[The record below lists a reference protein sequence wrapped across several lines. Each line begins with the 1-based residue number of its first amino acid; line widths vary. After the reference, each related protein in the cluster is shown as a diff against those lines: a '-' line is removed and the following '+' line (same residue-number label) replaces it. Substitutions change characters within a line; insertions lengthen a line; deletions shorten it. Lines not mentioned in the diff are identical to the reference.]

1 MTPPSSTSDQHPIVV
16 VGSLAL
22 DTVKTPLGEATEV
35 LGGSAAYFALAA
47 RLFAPVAV
55 VAVVGRDFP
64 RAHLDL
70 LARAGIDL
78 ASLDVAAGQSF
89 RWGGEYGVD
98 LNQRTTLFTHLNVF
112 QDFRPRLDDR
122 LRGARHLFL
131 ANIDPD
137 LQQEVLDQVR
147 APELV
152 VCDTMNFWITGK
164 RDALVRTLGK
174 VDIFI
179 LNDGEARDLA
189 GESNLWRAAR
199 AILAMGP
206 EVVVVKKGEHGAI
219 LVTKTETFAA
229 PSYPVEIVYD
239 PTGAGDTFA
248 GGFVGYLAA
257 HGGRDPAAL
266 RRAVVYGTVAASFSV
281 ERFSVD
287 GLVGLSRADLD
298 RRYRELMA
306 IAHFDLA

>member
-1 MTPPSSTSDQHPIVV
+1 MTPASARGQSPIAV

-22 DTVKTPLGEATEV
+22 DTVKTPLGAVEEV
-35 LGGSAAYFALAA
+35 LGGSASYFALAA

-55 VAVVGRDFP
+55 VAVVGQDFP
-64 RAHLDL
+64 RVHLEL
-70 LARAGIDL
+70 LERAGIDL
-78 ASLDVAAGQSF
+78 GSLEVAAGRSF
-89 RWGGEYGVD
+89 RWGGEYGAD
-98 LNQRTTLFTHLNVF
+98 PNQRTTLFTELNVF
-112 QDFRPRLDDR
+112 QDFRPRLGEK

-152 VCDTMNFWITGK
+152 VCDTMNFWINGK
-164 RDALVRTLGK
+164 RDALVRTLAK
-174 VDIFI
+174 VHICI

-206 EVVVVKKGEHGAI
+206 EVVVIKKGEHGAI
-219 LVTKTETFAA
+219 LVTRADRFAA
-229 PSYPVEIVYD
+229 PSYPVEMVYD

-257 HGGRDPAAL
+257 HGARDARAL

-287 GLVGLSRADLD
+287 GLAGLTRADLD
-298 RRYRELMA
+298 RRYREMA
-306 IAHFDLA
+306 AITHFDLE

>member
-1 MTPPSSTSDQHPIVV
+1 MTPPSGMSDQHPIVV

-35 LGGSAAYFALAA
+35 LGGSASYFALAA

-64 RAHLDL
+64 SVHLDL

-78 ASLDVAAGQSF
+78 ASIEVAPGASF
-89 RWGGEYGVD
+89 RWGGEYGAD

-112 QDFRPRLDDR
+112 QDFKPRLDGR
-122 LRGARHLFL
+122 LRGSRFLFL

-174 VDIFI
+174 VHIFI

-189 GESNLWRAAR
+189 GESNLWKAAR

-219 LVTKTETFAA
+219 LMTKNETFAA
-229 PSYPVEIVYD
+229 PSYPVEMVYD

>member
-1 MTPPSSTSDQHPIVV
+1 
-16 VGSLAL
+16 
-22 DTVKTPLGEATEV
+22 
-35 LGGSAAYFALAA
+35 
-47 RLFAPVAV
+47 
-55 VAVVGRDFP
+55 
-64 RAHLDL
+64 
-70 LARAGIDL
+70 
-78 ASLDVAAGQSF
+78 
-89 RWGGEYGVD
+89 
-98 LNQRTTLFTHLNVF
+98 
-112 QDFRPRLDDR
+112 
-122 LRGARHLFL
+122 
-131 ANIDPD
+131 
-137 LQQEVLDQVR
+137 
-147 APELV
+147 
-152 VCDTMNFWITGK
+152 MNFWITGK
-164 RDALVRTLGK
+164 RDALVRTLEK
-174 VDIFI
+174 VHIFI

-219 LVTKTETFAA
+219 LVTETEMFAA
-229 PSYPVEIVYD
+229 PSYPVEMVYD

-266 RRAVVYGTVAASFSV
+266 RRAVVYGTVAASYSV